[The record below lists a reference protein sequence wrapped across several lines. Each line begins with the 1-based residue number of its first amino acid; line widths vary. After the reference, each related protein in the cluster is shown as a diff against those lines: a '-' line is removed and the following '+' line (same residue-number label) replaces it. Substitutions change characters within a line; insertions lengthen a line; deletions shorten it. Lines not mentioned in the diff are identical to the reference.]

1 MAGDWKAGLDDQDE
15 LEQYPSAANPLTAA
29 GIDPDEARANPQ
41 LLARLIDPGN
51 NGNETTRQPAKSPAT
66 GAPSVAPTGNTKESP
81 SAASAGALGGAGDT
95 PSPTA
100 APAAPQT
107 EQDKLLG
114 YGEQG
119 LGLLNKNLQAATD
132 ETAATSTQPPED
144 VARLTAQQTKLET
157 KTPLY
162 DPTTGKMLDQ
172 YKPSTGSRIWRGV
185 RGGLVGLLTGG
196 IPGAAVGA
204 LEPGD
209 IHGGTPYG
217 APNKQY
223 TRAEQSREQQLAA
236 VGPQLKTAM
245 QTWKDVNEARKAKAG
260 EYRANAALGKDVTT
274 GATGLIS
281 AENKP
286 ETESNKTAA
295 KLELDQKTFD
305 MRRQQLSTD
314 PAFKNISPLNRALY
328 MANGKL
334 PDPRETSEGDIQAA
348 NMARALAAFKLS
360 HGGKNPAT
368 LEEFNGVAA
377 AAKGDLD
384 KGSKGQVTPIQR
396 RVVADKKNSV
406 IEKAQAE
413 YAKKLYV
420 PGAAEEFQR
429 SLQEAQNAYEEDMG
443 ILGEAGPHQIVT
455 VDKKGQAKWTP
466 EGAGPT
472 APAVPPPAA
481 APPAAPAPAPV
492 AAPAPIAQPPAAPAK
507 PQPAPE
513 QTRIKLKDGTVQVKR
528 NGKWVNE
535 ANAGQ

>member
-1 MAGDWKAGLDDQDE
+1 
-15 LEQYPSAANPLTAA
+15 
-29 GIDPDEARANPQ
+29 
-41 LLARLIDPGN
+41 
-51 NGNETTRQPAKSPAT
+51 
-66 GAPSVAPTGNTKESP
+66 
-81 SAASAGALGGAGDT
+81 
-95 PSPTA
+95 
-100 APAAPQT
+100 
-107 EQDKLLG
+107 
-114 YGEQG
+114 
-119 LGLLNKNLQAATD
+119 
-132 ETAATSTQPPED
+132 
-144 VARLTAQQTKLET
+144 
-157 KTPLY
+157 
-162 DPTTGKMLDQ
+162 
-172 YKPSTGSRIWRGV
+172 V

-223 TRAEQSREQQLAA
+223 TQAEQSREQQLAA

-245 QTWKDVNEARKAKAG
+245 QTWKDVNEARRVKAG
-260 EYRANAALGKDVTT
+260 DYRANAALGKDVAE
-274 GATGLIS
+274 GATGLLN
-281 AENKP
+281 AANKP
-286 ETESNKTAA
+286 ETEANKTAA
-295 KLELDQKTFD
+295 KVELDQQLFD
-305 MRRQQLSTD
+305 QRRQQLATD

-396 RVVADKKNSV
+396 RVVADKKNSA

-472 APAVPPPAA
+472 AP
-481 APPAAPAPAPV
+481 PAAPAPAPV
-492 AAPAPIAQPPAAPAK
+492 AAPAPIAQPPATPAK
-507 PQPAPE
+507 PQPAPGKN
-513 QTRIKLKDGTVQVKR
+513 QPIGHPGAPIKF
-528 NGKWVNE
+528 NGKDTKIDAVRRNPSSDKYAYQIDGKWYTDDDLKPTK
-535 ANAGQ
+535 

>member
-1 MAGDWKAGLDDQDE
+1 M
-15 LEQYPSAANPLTAA
+15 
-29 GIDPDEARANPQ
+29 
-41 LLARLIDPGN
+41 
-51 NGNETTRQPAKSPAT
+51 
-66 GAPSVAPTGNTKESP
+66 
-81 SAASAGALGGAGDT
+81 
-95 PSPTA
+95 
-100 APAAPQT
+100 
-107 EQDKLLG
+107 G

-384 KGSKGQVTPIQR
+384 KGGKGQVTPQQINK
-396 RVVADKKNSV
+396 VNDALHGAT
-406 IEKAQAE
+406 EKAI
-413 YAKKLYV
+413 AKFANGKLAYS
-420 PGAAEEFQR
+420 PETRATYQQE
-429 SLQEAQNAYEEDMG
+429 LQEAQDQYEQDMAA
-443 ILGEAGPHQIVT
+443 LDPARVGPHTIIK
-455 VDKKGQAKWTP
+455 VDEKGQVTRGQEKQPTGMTQVRG
-466 EGAGPT
+466 GATGVVPT